1 MISLRPHE
9 AKVWSQQAGGGQMR
23 REGTSLVLAANLASM
38 HPATGSCWAGA
49 GRQNTHTDNLDLVL
63 DLNTGYLVLCKLSS
77 AWLDHGGDEMR

>member
-38 HPATGSCWAGA
+38 HPATGSAG
-49 GRQNTHTDNLDLVL
+49 LVL
-63 DLNTGYLVLCKLSS
+63 AGKIPTQTTWTWS
-77 AWLDHGGDEMR
+77 WT